1 MKMSEDENK
10 DKAQEED
17 KEINLYEKFIL
28 RSKELFELAQEK
40 TAATYNKSIES
51 AKEEM
56 VQAGKFSREQGER
69 LKKYLERD
77 LMSEDKGVG
86 KISKTLKETLE
97 PQRVG
102 SGIQSTLGKILHALG
117 NAFSEWSSKIEDNL
131 NYKTGEL
138 TSPGTLVCKKC
149 EAKMRFKK
157 TGRIP
162 PCPKCSSTGFKKT
175 Y

>member
-1 MKMSEDENK
+1 MPEDENK
-10 DKAQEED
+10 NKEQEED
-17 KEINLYEKFIL
+17 KEINLYKKFVL
-28 RSKELFELAQEK
+28 RSKELFELAQDK

-56 VQAGKFSREQGER
+56 VQAGKFSKEQGER
-69 LKKYLERD
+69 LKKYLQRD
-77 LMSEDKGVG
+77 LMSEDKVVG
-86 KISKTLKETLE
+86 KIGKTLKESLE
-97 PQRVG
+97 PSRVG
-102 SGIQSTLGKILHALG
+102 SGIQSTLGKILNTLG

-149 EAKMRFKK
+149 EGKMRFKK

-162 PCPKCSSTGFKKT
+162 PCPKCYSTEFKKT

>member
-1 MKMSEDENK
+1 MPEDENK
-10 DKAQEED
+10 NKVPDED

-28 RSKELFELAQEK
+28 RSKELFELAQDK

-56 VQAGKFSREQGER
+56 VQAGKFSKEQGER
-69 LKKYLERD
+69 LKKYLQRD

-86 KISKTLKETLE
+86 KISKTLKESLE
-97 PQRVG
+97 PRRVG
-102 SGIQSTLGKILHALG
+102 SGIQNTLGKILNALG
-117 NAFSEWSSKIEDNL
+117 NAFSEWSSKIEDTL
-131 NYKTGEL
+131 TYKTGEL

-149 EAKMRFKK
+149 EGRMRFKK

-162 PCPKCSSTGFKKT
+162 PCPKCYHTEFKKT